1 MEFEQVAGMES
12 INHEF
17 DNTYNLAAGLESIIA
32 TGPAS
37 SYEGVEARYTHTVLT
52 LNGIDVS
59 GQEGFLDGIKKGAM
73 KVYEW
78 IKDLIKTI
86 RSWFTGPSKA
96 QYEKDKKEIKEV
108 INQVNIN
115 RTKDLKDKGVD
126 EFVKQMTDV
135 IGVPAAS
142 ADPIVKT
149 IKRMSP
155 DEKKAVN
162 EAIKEVDIPNV
173 STPQELDDS
182 IKDTVINEIS
192 LKLKSKFSQL
202 ENKIKE
208 IKRIDQTGE
217 TGEFMNIAVKW
228 DVLEG
233 IVKSIA
239 SEFEREDQKKFSSR
253 IAALIKISDDAQAEV
268 ANATVNMDRLNEKYK
283 GHEHTSEGKKL
294 SRAVAI
300 LKLLTEIADLYRT
313 IIVGVSKDLR
323 EGYKKASSEIVKS
336 AMNAARVELSN
347 AMDKFIEK
355 DLKDLGISQ

>member
-1 MEFEQVAGMES
+1 MEFEQYSGMEALHAEFENTYNLVAGME
-12 INHEF
+12 
-17 DNTYNLAAGLESIIA
+17 AIA
-32 TGPAS
+32 EAGPAS
-37 SYEGVEARYTHTVLT
+37 NYDGFEAHYAHTVLS
-52 LNGIDVS
+52 LNDIDVS
-59 GQEGFLDGIKKGAM
+59 GQEGFMDSLKKGAK

-108 INQVNIN
+108 INQVNIK

-135 IGVPAAS
+135 IGTPAAS
-142 ADPIVKT
+142 ADPIVTT

-155 DEKKAVN
+155 EQKKAVN

-182 IKDTVINEIS
+182 IKGTVINEIS

-208 IKRIDQTGE
+208 IKRIDPTGE

-228 DVLEG
+228 DVLEN
-233 IVKSIA
+233 IVKSIG
-239 SEFEREDQKKFSSR
+239 SGFEREDQKKFSNR

-283 GHEHTSEGKKL
+283 GHEHTPEGKKL

-300 LKLLTEIADLYRT
+300 LKLLTEIAELYRT

-323 EGYKKASSEIVKS
+323 EGYKKASSDIVKA
-336 AMNAARVELSN
+336 AMNAAGIELSN

-355 DLKDLGISQ
+355 DLKDLGIS